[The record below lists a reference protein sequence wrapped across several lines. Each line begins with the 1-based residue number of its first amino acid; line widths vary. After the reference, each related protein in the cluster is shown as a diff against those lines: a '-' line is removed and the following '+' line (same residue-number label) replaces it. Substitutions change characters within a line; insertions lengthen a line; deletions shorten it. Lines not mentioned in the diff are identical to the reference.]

1 MDAQTRLK
9 AMRFILNGM
18 QYTKFA
24 STYEL
29 TTRLFSLLGS
39 RELAQE
45 ALEEAERAGLIVPEG
60 LIPNPTPMEKTWCL
74 SKTFDR
80 GQLDIPA

>member
-45 ALEEAERAGLIVPEG
+45 ALEEAERIGLIVPEV
-60 LIPNPTPMEKTWCL
+60 LISNPTPMEKSWCL